1 MRGSVVPLSHLP
13 WAPFSHP
20 FHDRSKTADA
30 LIKEH
35 PAPHRLKLFLQV
47 RRLRIHDTA
56 NACAS

>member
-1 MRGSVVPLSHLP
+1 VVPLSHLP